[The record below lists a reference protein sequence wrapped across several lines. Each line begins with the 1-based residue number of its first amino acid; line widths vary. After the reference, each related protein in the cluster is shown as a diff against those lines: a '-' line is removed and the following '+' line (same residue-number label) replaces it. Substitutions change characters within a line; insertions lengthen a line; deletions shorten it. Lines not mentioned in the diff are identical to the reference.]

1 MDDRALKY
9 FEIVTKTQSVR
20 AASEILH
27 VSPSAISRK
36 IAQLESQLDVSLM
49 DRVGRGIKITESG
62 MLLAKYIQDMN
73 QRKNNL
79 LSQISELEHLQ
90 TGTLRIA
97 IGGGFIPDFINNA
110 ITTFSHKYP
119 GVKLELQVGG
129 GDDVIESI
137 KNEKADIGLLLNS
150 KQDPKVDILYS
161 CEFQELSLL
170 VPNTSQWASL
180 NVCSPSQ
187 LSEIPLALLN
197 ENFTI
202 RRAINLY
209 QVRQA
214 IRLNTL
220 LECNSFEALKDFV
233 KSGLGGTLLP
243 KVCVVKELQDEYFT
257 AIPVEGMHMLDTT
270 IDLVMRKGRVPT
282 ASTKEIQSCIIRH
295 MSAFNVAENN

>member
-1 MDDRALKY
+1 MDERALKY

-49 DRVGRGIKITESG
+49 ERVGRGIKITESG
-62 MLLAKYIQDMN
+62 MLLAKYIQDVN

-90 TGTLRIA
+90 TGTLRIS

-110 ITTFSHKYP
+110 ITAFSHKYP
-119 GVKLELQVGG
+119 GVKLVLQVGG

-137 KNEKADIGLLLNS
+137 KNEETDIGLLLNS

-161 CEFQELSLL
+161 CVFQELSLL
-170 VPNTSQWASL
+170 VPNASQWATL
-180 NVCSPSQ
+180 DVCSPAQ

-197 ENFTI
+197 DNF
-202 RRAINLY
+202 Y
-209 QVRQA
+209 Y
-214 IRLNTL
+214 
-220 LECNSFEALKDFV
+220 S
-233 KSGLGGTLLP
+233 
-243 KVCVVKELQDEYFT
+243 
-257 AIPVEGMHMLDTT
+257 
-270 IDLVMRKGRVPT
+270 
-282 ASTKEIQSCIIRH
+282 SC
-295 MSAFNVAENN
+295 S